1 MKKFYAYLLVL
12 ALPATLLLYSYVSG
26 SPGGKTG
33 SPGDNGATCTDCHT
47 GTAQTQSNWITST
60 IPAEGYTP
68 GQTYQ
73 ITATGIH
80 SGVVKFGFELTAED
94 IFGSKSGIFAVID
107 PNRTRLAN
115 AGKSVTHQSAGTT
128 PTGNSNIWTVNW
140 TAPTSGTVRFY
151 AAFNAANGNG
161 TTSGDVI
168 YTSSLVVNE
177 LVLNPQ
183 ITGID
188 PDHAPLEFEGEFSI
202 SGQDTEWNSGVS
214 SVRFVNHDDET
225 EFFEASSISV
235 VSNTLLNIQ
244 LAIPGNMTLGAYD
257 IHVDDLVLENG
268 FIVDELD
275 NIYIASFQS
284 EILLYPNPA
293 SDVLSISAPEGT
305 QVVLFD
311 MQGKQLKSMISG
323 QDAVRVNVSDL
334 TSGIYFAR
342 LTQNGQVATVKWLK
356 K

>member
-33 SPGDNGATCTDCHT
+33 SPGDNGATCTDCHS

-60 IPAEGYTP
+60 IPNEGYTP

-94 IFGSKSGIFAVID
+94 IFGSKAGTFSVID
-107 PNRTRLAN
+107 PARTKLVSG
-115 AGKSVTHQSAGTT
+115 GKAVTHQSAGVT
-128 PTGNSNIWTVNW
+128 PTGDSNSWTVNW
-140 TAPTSGTVRFY
+140 TAPTSGAVRFY
-151 AAFNAANGNG
+151 ASFNPANGTG
-161 TTSGDVI
+161 TTSGDGI
-168 YTSSLVVNE
+168 YTSSLAVNE

-183 ITGID
+183 ITGVD
-188 PDHAPLEFEGEFSI
+188 PDHAPLEFVGEFAI

-214 SVRFVNHDDET
+214 TVRFVNHNNVN
-225 EFFEASSISV
+225 EFFEASSIAV
-235 VSNTLLNIQ
+235 VSNSLLNIQ
-244 LAIPGNMTLGAYD
+244 LSIPGNVTIGSYD
-257 IHVDDLVLENG
+257 VHVDELVLENG
-268 FIVDELD
+268 FVVDELD
-275 NIYIASFQS
+275 NIYTASFQD

-293 SDVLSISAPEGT
+293 GDVLSISAPVGT
-305 QVVLFD
+305 QVVIFD
-311 MQGKQLKSMISG
+311 MQGKQLRSVTSG
-323 QDAVRVNVSDL
+323 LDVARLDVSDL
-334 TSGIYFAR
+334 KSGIYFAR
-342 LTQNGQVATVKWLK
+342 MTLNGQVATVKWLK